1 MRQRAFYRY
10 RQRSPLDAN
19 TVFGLRVPAST
30 PAPVITR
37 LNAEINKIL
46 AMQAVKDRI
55 AGQR

>member
-1 MRQRAFYRY
+1 
-10 RQRSPLDAN
+10 LDAN

-30 PAPVITR
+30 PVPVITR